1 MGPDKFK
8 QEDMYWWT
16 KEDENWFDT
25 IDRPCKGIQDSLGF

>member
-8 QEDMYWWT
+8 QEGMYWWT

-25 IDRPCKGIQDSLGF
+25 IDRPM